1 MVVVAVLDVRTV
13 VVAAAATAVR
23 GTGCDCGVSYT
34 AKDGDFM
41 DVVCSNDMQQ
51 GV

>member
-1 MVVVAVLDVRTV
+1 MVVVVVLDVRTV
-13 VVAAAATAVR
+13 VVAATAVR